1 MSYRDDYTPDQLR
14 HIASRFARLAARI
27 EGMADAIDSASVTTV
42 SLKLGTATGTL
53 FGRITASLDQA
64 EFDVIKAVR
73 IARDEQ
79 ESAIIGGRI
88 ADAAEQIRT
97 KKG

>member
-1 MSYRDDYTPDQLR
+1 MSYRDDYTPADLR
-14 HIASRFARLAARI
+14 RIAARFARLAARLD
-27 EGMADAIDSASVTTV
+27 GMADAIDSASVPTV

-53 FGRITASLDQA
+53 FDRITASLDQA

-73 IARDEQ
+73 IAMDQQ

-88 ADAAEQIRT
+88 ADAAEQIRK

>member
-1 MSYRDDYTPDQLR
+1 
-14 HIASRFARLAARI
+14 
-27 EGMADAIDSASVTTV
+27 MADAIDSASMSAV

-53 FGRITASLDQA
+53 FDRIAASLDQA
-64 EFDVIKAVR
+64 EFDTIKAVR
-73 IARDEQ
+73 IAMDER

-88 ADAAEQIRT
+88 AEAAEQIRR